1 MSSQAERSTVVS
13 VGRPTCRPPGAWD
26 ECAASTLSRRPGR
39 LRAPGLL
46 PVARTRARNSPAG
59 QRDPTAR
66 RGRAARHH
74 RLRIEN
80 WISSLKPGWLS
91 QCLAEFRRR
100 KLFEDR
106 AKLQRGLFSE
116 DAFKTALRRCRR
128 GRGRLPRNCDTDNH
142 IITIITLYA
151 GEHRRSCA
159 GAKLPEELAM
169 PDLDQI
175 KQGEQGARDRRA
187 RFARGRSGNP
197 TDGVRAGNPNRL

>member
-1 MSSQAERSTVVS
+1 LIPPIKVHGSFGVSSQAERSTVVS

-59 QRDPTAR
+59 QRDPTAP

-106 AKLQRGLFSE
+106 AKLRAASFPKMLS
-116 DAFKTALRRCRR
+116 KTALRRCPTRTGPSTQNLRYRQLQNCHSRILSCQASALLR
-128 GRGRLPRNCDTDNH
+128 GCEIAVG
-142 IITIITLYA
+142 
-151 GEHRRSCA
+151 
-159 GAKLPEELAM
+159 
-169 PDLDQI
+169 
-175 KQGEQGARDRRA
+175 
-187 RFARGRSGNP
+187 
-197 TDGVRAGNPNRL
+197 GVSDA

>member
-13 VGRPTCRPPGAWD
+13 VGRHSCRPPGVWD

-46 PVARTRARNSPAG
+46 PVARTRARSSPAG

-116 DAFKTALRRCRR
+116 DAFKTALRRCPTRTGPATQNLRYRQPHNCHSHILCWQASALLR
-128 GRGRLPRNCDTDNH
+128 GCEIAVG
-142 IITIITLYA
+142 
-151 GEHRRSCA
+151 
-159 GAKLPEELAM
+159 
-169 PDLDQI
+169 
-175 KQGEQGARDRRA
+175 
-187 RFARGRSGNP
+187 
-197 TDGVRAGNPNRL
+197 GVSDA